1 MESLRS
7 TSSRLPARIIMKISC
22 GGCSQCGPSGQEP
35 EHTPHCMHIL
45 TQLPSS
51 TFASTSLRK
60 SLWYFSTIALLRS
73 VMVSPKKFLS
83 NIVCRKG
90 GRSRASLRPRHSYFL
105 YSTKTQRFS
114 VFHSHEIFFAP
125 WRLCGR

>member
-1 MESLRS
+1 MDSLFS

-60 SLWYFSTIALLRS
+60 SLRYLSTIAVFRLLMEAPCESLTNYLSTDYADSCS
-73 VMVSPKKFLS
+73 VKETF
-83 NIVCRKG
+83 
-90 GRSRASLRPRHSYFL
+90 
-105 YSTKTQRFS
+105 
-114 VFHSHEIFFAP
+114 
-125 WRLCGR
+125 